1 MGMDMKEMQ
10 EQQKSAGLSR
20 GIGVVPIWRANVAE
34 VSASS

>member
-10 EQQKSAGLSR
+10 ERQKSAGLSR
-20 GIGVVPIWRANVAE
+20 RIGVVPIWWENVAE